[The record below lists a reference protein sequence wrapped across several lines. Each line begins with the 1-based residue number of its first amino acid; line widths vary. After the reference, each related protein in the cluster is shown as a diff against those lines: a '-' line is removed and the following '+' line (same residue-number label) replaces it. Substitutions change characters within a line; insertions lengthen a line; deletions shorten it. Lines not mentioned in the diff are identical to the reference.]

1 MSIRLASVDSL
12 MLHDAVLIES
22 DLSSLS
28 DSDWQAITPSGRSLD
43 RVKSE
48 LEQGDSV
55 VLSDTPTSPVFA
67 MEQGQPLANS
77 AYGNGISAQT
87 LTQLTRRFESAGS
100 SSLYTANNNGNLHPS
115 PPLDYIADTSRIR
128 EVQSKPKPALISDNF
143 AKPPPKLELELCY
156 DDSEK
161 TYASNVPYRVIFNDP
176 GNTVIKGVL
185 NDKGWA
191 MVEGGP
197 NYPAHVMFG
206 DETEKAQALSALE
219 SQYQQLDNALTETA
233 KQVALQAL
241 SAKQMLSDEQ
251 SKIAEVTATFKN
263 AVDDKVSELNAQS
276 EAFDN
281 LSYLSQSWKL
291 VKATKAG
298 ATNGFT
304 EYLPDLGD
312 FGKLMEAADIDIT
325 MLIEAIS
332 TGEIDALEAKL
343 QQWKGRGELKFNAAN
358 QSMETLILLLS
369 DPTSREM
376 LASVPKRILAAL
388 PEDQVAELAAY
399 QITQL
404 GMDTTIV
411 TGGTAVGTLVGGA
424 GGPVAAAIL
433 LAATTGRKGGKAL
446 QATIDI
452 VTEMSQSLKKI
463 NNQHEAKPY
472 KKENVTPLE
481 AVDIEKQTK
490 DKKKIAAA
498 GLIRKDPKLEQHY
511 KDVAAYEAAYKKKL
525 ENSIA
530 NGDSKRRQ
538 GAFKAKLTEA
548 KGERAAAMYMEKH
561 FATPPPPAQME
572 LGFSPGP
579 GVDQIWSKR
588 DANGNVLEYF
598 VVEAKGP
605 GAKLQE
611 TSTKGMQ
618 MSNKWVKSNL
628 NTMKKSQKYPQKN
641 QLGSDLLDAIE
652 DGDPKITK
660 MVIEAV
666 ESDGVVTSGRLQPLL
681 KG

>member
-1 MSIRLASVDSL
+1 MSTRLVSVDSL

-22 DLSSLS
+22 DLSNLS
-28 DSDWQAITPSGRSLD
+28 ERDWQSIAPSGHSLGTIK
-43 RVKSE
+43 RNVQ
-48 LEQGDSV
+48 QGEYV
-55 VLSDTPTSPVFA
+55 VLSDTPRSPLFGLEDGKPTVS
-67 MEQGQPLANS
+67 S
-77 AYGNGISAQT
+77 AYCSGINAQT
-87 LTQLTRRFESAGS
+87 LALLNQRFQSAGS
-100 SSLYTANNNGNLHPS
+100 SAFYNTNNNGNLHPS
-115 PPLDYIADTSRIR
+115 PPLDYIADTSKVR
-128 EVQSKPKPALISDNF
+128 EGPSKLEPVIISDNF
-143 AKPPPKLELELCY
+143 SKAPPKLELELCY
-156 DDSEK
+156 DDREK
-161 TYASNVPYRVIFNDP
+161 TYASNVPYSVIFSDP
-176 GNTVIKGVL
+176 GETVIKGVL
-185 NDKGWA
+185 NDMGWA

-197 NYPAHVMFG
+197 NYPAKVMFG
-206 DETEKAQALSALE
+206 DEAEKAQAESTLK
-219 SQYQQLDNALTETA
+219 SQYQQLDQALNDTA
-233 KQVALQAL
+233 KQVVQHTVEAKNK
-241 SAKQMLSDEQ
+241 AKQQEH
-251 SKIAEVTATFKN
+251 IEVTESFKA
-263 AVDDKVSELNAQS
+263 AVDSKVAELNAQS
-276 EAFDN
+276 KAFDN
-281 LSYLSQSWKL
+281 LSYLSQTWEL
-291 VKATKAG
+291 AKATKEG
-298 ATNGFT
+298 ASNGFT
-304 EYLPDLGD
+304 EYLPDLGE
-312 FGKLMEAADIDIT
+312 FGELLEAADIDIT

-332 TGEIDALEAKL
+332 TGNIDALEAKL
-343 QQWKGRGELKFNAAN
+343 QQWKARGNNGFKEARKT
-358 QSMETLILLLS
+358 METLILILS
-369 DPTSREM
+369 DPISREM

-388 PEDQVAELAAY
+388 PEDQIAELSAY
-399 QITQL
+399 QATQM
-404 GMDTTIV
+404 GMDTAVI
-411 TGGTAVGTLVGGA
+411 TGGTAVGTLAGGVGGS
-424 GGPVAAAIL
+424 VAAGIL
-433 LAATTGRKGGKAL
+433 FAATTARKGGKAL
-446 QATIDI
+446 EGTINIVSDI
-452 VTEMSQSLKKI
+452 SKSLKKI
-463 NNQHEAKPY
+463 NNHHEAKPY
-472 KKENVTPLE
+472 KKENVLPLE
-481 AVDIEKQTK
+481 TGDNGKH

-498 GLIRKDPKLEQHY
+498 GLIRKDPKLDQHY
-511 KDVAAYEAAYKKKL
+511 KDVAAYEAAYQKKL